1 MTECRYQD
9 IARGINSFLTACVP
23 LFGLIFLAGCTST
36 TTQSFDMTEG
46 SKTDKSAVAQGAD
59 FSRYD
64 KLLADEMGIFFP
76 THVPM
81 TDEETQRIRQ
91 ICRDAF
97 LGKLEGY
104 TIVDSPG
111 PTVLKVT
118 ASLVDLR
125 NSATSDLPEL
135 RLGVRQMAQP
145 GSLLFLMELSD
156 SQTSEIL
163 ARAADNSKKS
173 DPDAMPAFATAES
186 VATDWA
192 TVEDAAQHWAELFRN
207 FLDKN
212 LKP

>member
-1 MTECRYQD
+1 MSNCRYRI
-9 IARGINSFLTACVP
+9 IARTNNGYLTAY
-23 LFGLIFLAGCTST
+23 LLICIIALASGCTTT

-91 ICRDAF
+91 IFRDAF

-111 PTVLKVT
+111 PTVL
-118 ASLVDLR
+118 
-125 NSATSDLPEL
+125 
-135 RLGVRQMAQP
+135 
-145 GSLLFLMELSD
+145 
-156 SQTSEIL
+156 
-163 ARAADNSKKS
+163 
-173 DPDAMPAFATAES
+173 
-186 VATDWA
+186 
-192 TVEDAAQHWAELFRN
+192 
-207 FLDKN
+207 
-212 LKP
+212 